1 MSARIEIP
9 SPPEFV
15 PSWAWNEARQW
26 QNLSDFDI
34 LIKAES
40 ICSCSIELMYKS
52 LTPNLWGFNLKRGG
66 KARIIINALLS
77 PRWRRFAL
85 FHEIYHLIHH
95 PKGERFWSRTATP
108 LSSFEYEADMFAWAA
123 MWQEFEEAAHQ

>member
-9 SPPEFV
+9 SPPEFI
-15 PSWAWNEARQW
+15 PSWARNEARQW

-95 PKGERFWSRTATP
+95 PKSERFWSRTATP